1 MTEFVEIH
9 AIQPLGPNCINR
21 DDGGDPKTI
30 MLNGS
35 LRARVSSQAWKKACR
50 DMMRGMDLPDV
61 GLRTKRVA
69 VEVAQRGGVDV
80 EDAKAVLKLA
90 KAGLE
95 GGKEGDDDAGA
106 LILIGS
112 NTLDRLGALT
122 ADYVA
127 ADDRAEWLADKANA
141 KAVKAVLKE
150 DHAVD
155 LALFGRM
162 VASNPEYG
170 VEAAA
175 NVAHAI
181 GVGSFEP
188 EYDFFSAVD
197 DLRGAYGESDKGA
210 GGAMIGDV
218 AYGDST
224 VYRYAVVDMSRLES
238 NLAGDHATAVRAAEA
253 FVRAFLTSEPRG
265 RVTSFASRTLPA
277 WFRVDVTDAPLS
289 LVDAFTSSPVTGDN
303 IPAAAA
309 ERLKAHAADLSR
321 AYDISPSWSYDVE
334 VGGDGTLAGA
344 LDGLEAAL

>member
-21 DDGGDPKTI
+21 DDAGDPKTI

-35 LRARVSSQAWKKACR
+35 LRARVSSQAWKKAVR
-50 DMMRGMDLPDV
+50 DAMRGMDLPDV

-80 EDAKAVLKLA
+80 EDAKAVLRLA

-95 GGKEGDDDAGA
+95 GGKDSDDAGA

-112 NTLDRLGALT
+112 NTLDRLGALAAEY
-122 ADYVA
+122 AD
-127 ADDRAEWLADKANA
+127 ADDGAGWLADKANA

-210 GGAMIGDV
+210 GGAMIGDI

-238 NLAGDHATAVRAAEA
+238 NLASDHAAAVKAAEA

-277 WFRVDVTDAPLS
+277 WFRVDVTDSPLS
-289 LVDAFTSSPVTGDN
+289 LVDTFTSSPVTGDN

-309 ERLKAHAADLSR
+309 ERLKAHADDLSR
-321 AYDISPSWSYDVE
+321 AYGIAPSWSYDVK

-344 LDGLEAAL
+344 LVGLEAAL

>member
-21 DDGGDPKTI
+21 DDAGDPKTI
-30 MLNGS
+30 LLNGT
-35 LRARVSSQAWKKACR
+35 LRARVSSQAWKKVIR
-50 DMMRGMDLPDV
+50 DAMRGMDLPDV
-61 GLRTKRVA
+61 GLRTKRVS
-69 VEVAQRGGVDV
+69 VEVARRGGVDV
-80 EDAKAVLKLA
+80 GDAKAVLGLA

-95 GGKEGDDDAGA
+95 GKDGTDDADA

-112 NTLDRLGALT
+112 NTLDRLGALAAEYAT
-122 ADYVA
+122 AEDGKA
-127 ADDRAEWLADKANA
+127 WLADKANA

-181 GVGSFEP
+181 GVGAFEP

-197 DLRGAYGESDKGA
+197 DLRGAYGETDKGS
-210 GGAMIGDV
+210 GGAMIGDI
-218 AYGDST
+218 AYGDAT
-224 VYRYAVVDMSRLES
+224 IYRYAVVDMARLES
-238 NLAGDHATAVRAAEA
+238 NLAGDHATAVKAAEA
-253 FVRAFLTSEPRG
+253 FVRAFLTTEPEG

-277 WFRVDVTDAPLS
+277 WFRVDVTDSPLS
-289 LVDAFTSSPVTGDN
+289 LVDAFTSKPVDADDV
-303 IPAAAA
+303 PAAAA
-309 ERLKAHAADLSR
+309 ARLKAHAADLSR
-321 AYDISPSWSYDVE
+321 AYGISSSWLYDVE

-344 LDGLEAAL
+344 LDGLEAVL

>member
-1 MTEFVEIH
+1 MTDFVEVH

-21 DDGGDPKTI
+21 DDAGDPKTI
-30 MLNGS
+30 LLNGV
-35 LRARVSSQAWKKACR
+35 LRARVSSQAWKKVMR
-50 DMMRGMDLPDV
+50 DAMRSMDLPDM

-69 VEVAQRGGVDV
+69 IEVAQRGGVSV

-95 GGKEGDDDAGA
+95 GDSKSDDAGA

-112 NTLDRLGALT
+112 NTLDRLGRLT
-122 ADYVA
+122 ADYAA
-127 ADDRAEWLADKANA
+127 ADNKKAWLADKAHV
-141 KAVKAVLKE
+141 KAVKTTIKD

-181 GVGSFEP
+181 GVGAFEP

-197 DLRGAYGESDKGA
+197 DLRGAYDETDKGV
-210 GGAMIGDV
+210 GGAMMGDV
-218 AYGDST
+218 AYGDAT

-238 NLAGDHATAVRAAEA
+238 NLAGDHATAVKAAEA
-253 FVRAFLTSEPRG
+253 FVRTFLTTEPKG
-265 RVTSFASRTLPA
+265 RVTSFASRTMPT
-277 WFRVDVTDAPLS
+277 WFRVDVTDSPLS
-289 LVDAFTSSPVTGDN
+289 LVDAFTSKPVMGDDV
-303 IPAAAA
+303 PSAAV
-309 ERLKAHAADLSR
+309 ERLEKHSNDLS
-321 AYDISPSWSYDVE
+321 YTYGIKSTWSYDVQ
-334 VGGDGTLAGA
+334 VGGSGTLAEA